1 MVRVLKPQ
9 GRGLVY
15 VWCSE
20 QILKNKEKLPPEIS
34 SILPDYKE
42 DQDIFV
48 SWHLQDKFSKEDRK
62 LERVG
67 SKKSFLVKRF
77 YHLFKKGEL
86 ENLMSPLKDALITS
100 SYYDKENWCI

>member
-1 MVRVLKPQ
+1 M
-9 GRGLVY
+9 
-15 VWCSE
+15 WCSE

-48 SWHLQDKFSKEDRK
+48 SWHLQDKFSKEDSQF
-62 LERVG
+62 ERVDS
-67 SKKSFLVKRF
+67 SKSYLVKRF

-86 ENLMSPLKDALITS
+86 EILMSPLKDALITS